1 METRAG
7 GERVLSRNKLFVVPA
22 NKRKMGS
29 GWNVEPMEH
38 PDPEAR
44 REFLEVH

>member
-1 METRAG
+1 ME
-7 GERVLSRNKLFVVPA
+7 GERVLSRNKLFLVPA
-22 NKRKMGS
+22 NSERKMGM
-29 GWNVEPMEH
+29 GNADPMEH